1 MRMPLLARIIVKPR
15 ETMRTILDTRGTRG
29 TILLIF
35 AAFFSSVITE
45 LDVRDLPKA
54 FDSLSPPTFAIFVAV
69 LLVVSACVV
78 PLFYG
83 LSWLAMWS
91 GRFVGGTGTYAA
103 VRAAMAWG
111 TAPVIWALLYRLP
124 AIIFW
129 PGASEVFR
137 DDSKKKA
144 AVPIGEAITV
154 AIQSPG
160 STPFHQ
166 IAILAGLEALLLA
179 LYVIV
184 ASNTL
189 AEAQGISS
197 WAGLGNLL
205 MAYVLPIAIIL
216 GIMLAAFLSFA

>member
-1 MRMPLLARIIVKPR
+1 MRMPLLARIIVNPR

-29 TILLIF
+29 AILLIY
-35 AAFFSSVITE
+35 AAFFSSLITE
-45 LDVRDLPKA
+45 IDVRDLPKA
-54 FDSLSPPTFAIFVAV
+54 LDSLSPPTLAIAVAV
-69 LLVVSACVV
+69 LLVVSACVI

-91 GRFVGGTGTYAA
+91 GRFVGGTGSYPA

-129 PGASEVFR
+129 PAASEVFR
-137 DDSKKKA
+137 DDSKRKS

-154 AIQSPG
+154 AMQSPA
-160 STPFHQ
+160 SSAFYQ

-179 LYVIV
+179 LYLIV

-216 GIMLAAFLSFA
+216 TIMLAAFLSFR